1 MLTYGD
7 VCKVAD
13 FAYPRMGQDVA
24 MKLRKAIQDEQG
36 RGQGRQ
42 EGGWKPDESWVT
54 SAVVYMSP
62 EILTC
67 GESSC
72 ASDVYAFGMLTYE
85 VLAKNDPYS
94 KQECSLVEI
103 LKEIVKVLRV
113 CVCVCVRAFV
123 RACVCTGQA
132 GCSSAVG

>member
-1 MLTYGD
+1 
-7 VCKVAD
+7 
-13 FAYPRMGQDVA
+13 

-42 EGGWKPDESWVT
+42 EGGWKPDESWAT

-62 EILTC
+62 EILSC